1 MAMKASH
8 TLEFVGDSA
17 SVSSQRRSPARRFC
31 SWLLSFML
39 VFSLAPI
46 SSLAYAAD
54 LDASGAAASSAK
66 DETLSNEAIDQM
78 LAAGPY
84 EEGSA
89 LVVVDNA
96 VAARNDGAR
105 ARGADILDSAEPL
118 MDASAGTLEQAIE
131 SETGNGQSAS
141 MLRSNGDAEGAA
153 TIKLV
158 TQAGM
163 STEQLLEALR
173 DDPRVIVAE
182 PNYTYSLV
190 DPDETS
196 SIDISSS
203 IDGAS
208 SSAAPSDSSLAAGDA
223 ADLTAFQ
230 WAYSA
235 DADVL
240 KVAGKTASYD
250 MNVPLWVAN
259 RTDSSVA
266 NATGTVAVVDTGI
279 DYEHPDLA
287 SVMRDDMRT
296 FVDYGSD
303 CGYAPAQSTTGEGP
317 MDDQGH
323 GTHVAGIIGAEW
335 NDEGVSGIA
344 SGIKLVAV
352 KAGNVDGKFGM
363 DDVIKGYAYLAD
375 AVRGGLDD
383 LVSIN
388 NSWGGA
394 STTYSLMLAVTELGR
409 LGTISVFASGNES
422 LNTDNS
428 AQTVSSL
435 RSNPY
440 VVVVNSATRYSERS
454 SFSNYGVATTDVFAA
469 GSSILSTFPQDK
481 SSYFPEA
488 YDANLMFESFTDADP
503 AAANVHV
510 SSDGAFGSAD
520 GTVQGD
526 AQFDETGGALNVG
539 LSDLASISPAELN
552 AYVSVNVGTSDASAV
567 QNFGWR
573 YYTDGSPSVAAGV
586 YVRAV
591 DESGAEDWVFVNA
604 TTAGRSVA
612 GDWFTESF
620 NIAEACTAV
629 EMTPKMENDSFML
642 LIRLLAPQEDWDLSK
657 SFYLD
662 TVGVAPSGSEVA
674 YAYQSGTSMATPA
687 VAGEAAIAALND
699 DPALSPA
706 ERAEQRAMRLRSSVT
721 PVVSM
726 ADLCASRGVADLSVL
741 DTASMVPV
749 VLDATVET
757 GSDDAPVI
765 AITGGFYGSAWG
777 SATIGGVAATV
788 MSWSDDRIVVEC
800 PTGISSGVLVVKVEN
815 AAGKVGQRAI
825 ALELPVPP
833 ADEATPLYEREYEL
847 PALSEVPAEAMD
859 QALIAGLGGKLY
871 LLPRSTQS
879 DSATQLWALDLSTG
893 EWERCADLPTEVVS
907 PTMVAYEK
915 TMIVGGT
922 FENSAGDIV
931 SSLLQFDP
939 ATGSWSTIDV
949 ALPQQSTLAN
959 VEGTLLAVGG
969 MVGNGNEYHE
979 IDEVLSVDVK
989 TKETKLVGR
998 LETPLMS
1005 PDVSA
1010 SGTTLTV
1017 GRGLATNTQGQ
1028 IEAVNGFALYA
1039 YKDGQ
1044 LTGGDDVSA
1053 LPDFGTSAP
1062 NPYALAV
1069 VRDGVASVGFSA
1081 VEAGGSGALED
1092 EDTYLLNVPSAGED
1106 SVGLMEASTFAGFGK
1121 RFMRGQVYNQA
1132 VAAYDGQLYAIGYL
1146 NGGADGWV
1154 LRSTAVATYPAAGDV
1169 IHGGDDPTPT
1179 PEPTPLPGPSEN
1191 SLVRTGDDVLPFVSF
1206 VTGAMLLAMSGAA
1219 VALRKLGS
1227 R

>member
-1 MAMKASH
+1 MAMKASR

-17 SVSSQRRSPARRFC
+17 SGSSRRGSPVRRLC

-54 LDASGAAASSAK
+54 SDAAGTAASSAN
-66 DETLSNEAIDQM
+66 DEMLSDEVIDQM

-89 LVVVDNA
+89 LVVVDNT

-105 ARGADILDSAEPL
+105 ARGLDILDAAESL
-118 MDASAGTLEQAIE
+118 MDASTGTIEQTIE
-131 SETGNGQSAS
+131 SETGNAQNAS

-190 DPDETS
+190 DPDEAS
-196 SIDISSS
+196 SINVSSS
-203 IDGAS
+203 IGGAS
-208 SSAAPSDSSLAAGDA
+208 SSAASSASSLTSGEA
-223 ADLTAFQ
+223 ADMTAFQ
-230 WAYSA
+230 WGYSA

-240 KVAGKTASYD
+240 KLAGQTATYD
-250 MNVPLWVAN
+250 MNVPLWEAN

-266 NATGTVAVVDTGI
+266 NARGTVAVVDTGI

-287 SVMRDDMRT
+287 SVMRDDMKT

-303 CGYAPAQSTTGEGP
+303 WGYAPAQSTTGEGP

-344 SGIKLVAV
+344 SGVKLVAV
-352 KAGNVDGKFGM
+352 KAGTAEGRFDM
-363 DDVIKGYAYLAD
+363 SDVIKGYAYLAD

-388 NSWGGA
+388 NSWGGPSA
-394 STTYSLMLAVTELGR
+394 TYSLALAVTELGR
-409 LGTISVFASGNES
+409 LGAISVFASGNES
-422 LNTDNS
+422 LNTDDS

-440 VVVVNSATRYSERS
+440 VVVVDSATRYTEAS
-454 SFSNYGVATTDVFAA
+454 SFSNYGVATTDVFAP

-488 YDANLMFESFTDADP
+488 YDANLMFESFIDADP
-503 AAANVHV
+503 AAAKVRV
-510 SSDGAFGSAD
+510 SSDGAPGSAA
-520 GTVQGD
+520 GTVQVG
-526 AQFDETGGALNVG
+526 AQFDETGGALSVG
-539 LSDLASISPAELN
+539 LSDFASISPAELD
-552 AYVSVNVGTSDASAV
+552 AYVSVNAGTSDASAV

-573 YYTDGSPSVAAGV
+573 YYTDGSAVAVAGV

-591 DESGAEDWVFVNA
+591 DGTGAEDWVLVNA
-604 TTAGRSVA
+604 ATAGRLVA
-612 GDWFTESF
+612 GDWFVESF
-620 NIAEACTAV
+620 NIAEACAAAG
-629 EMTPKMENDSFML
+629 MTPKMENDAFML
-642 LIRLLAPQEDWDLSK
+642 RVRLLAPQEDWDLSK
-657 SFYLD
+657 NFYLD
-662 TVGVAPSGSEVA
+662 TVGVAPRGSEVG

-687 VAGEAAIAALND
+687 VAGAAAIAALND
-699 DPALSPA
+699 DPSLSAA
-706 ERAEQRAMRLRSSVT
+706 EQAAQRAMRLRSSVT
-721 PVVSM
+721 PVASM

-749 VLDATVET
+749 VLDATVEAD
-757 GSDDAPVI
+757 SDDGAAI
-765 AITGGFYGSAWG
+765 AITGGFYGSAEG
-777 SATIGGVAATV
+777 SVTIGGVAATV
-788 MSWSDDRIVVEC
+788 TAWSDDRIVVEC
-800 PTGISSGVLVVKVEN
+800 PTGISSGVLIVKVEN
-815 AAGKVGQRAI
+815 AAGGVGQRAI

-847 PALSEVPAEAMD
+847 PPLSEVPAEAMD

-871 LLPRSTQS
+871 LLPRSAQS
-879 DSATQLWALDLSTG
+879 GIATQMWALDLATG
-893 EWERCADLPTEVVS
+893 EWQRCADLPTEILS

-915 TMIVGGT
+915 TMIVGGM
-922 FENSAGDIV
+922 FEGAGGEIM
-931 SSLLQFDP
+931 SSLFQFDP
-939 ATGSWSTIDV
+939 ATGSWLAIDV
-949 ALPQQSTLAN
+949 SLPQQSTLAN
-959 VEGTLLAVGG
+959 VEGTLLSVGG
-969 MVGNGNEYHE
+969 MAGDGDELHE
-979 IDEVLSVDVK
+979 IDEVVSIDVK
-989 TKETKLVGR
+989 AKETKLVGH
-998 LETPLMS
+998 LETPLMN

-1017 GRGLATNTQGQ
+1017 GRGLAMNTQGQ
-1028 IEAVNGFALYA
+1028 VEAVNGFALYT
-1039 YKDGQ
+1039 YQDGQ
-1044 LTGGDDVSA
+1044 LTGGDDVAA
-1053 LPDFGTSAP
+1053 LPDFGASGP
-1062 NPYALAV
+1062 NPYVLAV

-1081 VEAGGSGALED
+1081 VEVGGSGTFED
-1092 EDTYLLNVPSAGED
+1092 EDTYLLNVPSGDGNGAG
-1106 SVGLMEASTFAGFGK
+1106 LREASTFTGFGK

-1146 NGGADGWV
+1146 NGGADGWA

-1179 PEPTPLPGPSEN
+1179 PEPTPLPGPSQN
-1191 SLVRTGDDVLPFVSF
+1191 GLASTGDGMLPFVSF
-1206 VTGAMLLAMSGAA
+1206 AAGVMLLAMLGAA
-1219 VALRKLGS
+1219 VALRKLRS